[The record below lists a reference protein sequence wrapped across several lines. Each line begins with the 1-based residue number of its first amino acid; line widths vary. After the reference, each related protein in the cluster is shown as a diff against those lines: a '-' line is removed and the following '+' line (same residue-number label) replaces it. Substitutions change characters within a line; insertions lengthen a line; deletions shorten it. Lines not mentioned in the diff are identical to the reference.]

1 MFLFLSQPVTTRMQ
15 LKSGLSNEDFRNW
28 VEVGQALLFLS
39 ETLQSHVSREIK
51 SFYDVLKVKVGSAT
65 KCYCPYAPGKHNT
78 LSCKWAEAIMS
89 YHRDPAT
96 IAWRISDSSKW
107 DDPFLGPSEIV
118 SVYAGEQCMDGIKHL
133 RFLRSCSY
141 FNSSEKIISDAIE
154 VWEKVWGT
162 ASNQKLDHEDKFRAL
177 DAITKVLYE
186 SLFRN
191 NPNTKKTLKDIQSI
205 EFFDLPRL
213 QISELKVARNYRAM
227 LEYKRQKLTQQ
238 IMDLDTNLDNV
249 ESFLTNM
256 QDPCQRTSAPLHDS
270 LFWLSN
276 FLTVVISFLVKSFVK
291 SRKSQEMLLGFVRFL
306 SLLLH
311 FSCAIV
317 VLVVI
322 MVLAGSV
329 SMIFSLVTS
338 GYVAKLV

>member
-1 MFLFLSQPVTTRMQ
+1 
-15 LKSGLSNEDFRNW
+15 
-28 VEVGQALLFLS
+28 
-39 ETLQSHVSREIK
+39 
-51 SFYDVLKVKVGSAT
+51 
-65 KCYCPYAPGKHNT
+65 
-78 LSCKWAEAIMS
+78 MS

-191 NPNTKKTLKDIQSI
+191 NPNTKKTLKDIQS
-205 EFFDLPRL
+205 
-213 QISELKVARNYRAM
+213 
-227 LEYKRQKLTQQ
+227 
-238 IMDLDTNLDNV
+238 
-249 ESFLTNM
+249 
-256 QDPCQRTSAPLHDS
+256 
-270 LFWLSN
+270 
-276 FLTVVISFLVKSFVK
+276 
-291 SRKSQEMLLGFVRFL
+291 
-306 SLLLH
+306 
-311 FSCAIV
+311 
-317 VLVVI
+317 
-322 MVLAGSV
+322 
-329 SMIFSLVTS
+329 
-338 GYVAKLV
+338 